1 MIRLNAKLPT
11 ILALLC
17 ALTAMTGCAVD
28 STTDDAEVA
37 SSSEALTA
45 DESADRRDTDD
56 DGVETTTTEL
66 GPNQYRI
73 VTSATFDRP
82 VARVWPTFLDF
93 QNLVELGLPGSATDF
108 VWVNGGSPQ
117 KVPSAFQFLSGGETI
132 HEEVYFRDNHTHTL
146 RYRLL
151 QPALGFVAID
161 SVLQLENCRGRAH
174 YTATRVVTLE
184 PNVPVESLSS
194 LLTLETANLK
204 TYFSKKK

>member
-1 MIRLNAKLPT
+1 MIRLNTKLPT
-11 ILALLC
+11 LFAILC
-17 ALTAMTGCAVD
+17 SLTAMAGCAVD
-28 STTDDAEVA
+28 STTDDTEIAT
-37 SSSEALTA
+37 SSEALTA
-45 DESADRRDTDD
+45 DDD
-56 DGVETTTTEL
+56 DGVETVTTEL

-194 LLTLETANLK
+194 LLTLETENLK
-204 TYFSKKK
+204 TYFAKKK